1 MVNMRAA
8 HTLPFIIVVVL
19 CAGACTTRLLYVEQD
34 PGFTYS
40 ALADAGLGI
49 GGVTSLVSGD
59 QSRMEISSQMASRL
73 RRALMEKRRDINVVP
88 WGEIRR
94 RLGDE
99 EMSAGLQSFEE
110 FGGLAGQRLSR
121 WDARLQGS
129 PRYVVLARVE
139 EDTTSIDGSDHK
151 EKINATRSVTVAF
164 SIYDI
169 RSGIRVWR
177 ADIEGELKN
186 TSVHKDHDT
195 VEAILEIIVG
205 ESRPPAKPPNSGAV
219 IRDIFD
225 RFAGEIPTPE

>member
-1 MVNMRAA
+1 M
-8 HTLPFIIVVVL
+8 
-19 CAGACTTRLLYVEQD
+19 ACTTRLLYVEQD

-59 QSRMEISSQMASRL
+59 QSRMEISSQMASML
-73 RRALMEKRRDINVVP
+73 RRALMEKRRDVNVVP

-129 PRYVVLARVE
+129 PRYLVLARVE
-139 EDTTSIDGSDHK
+139 EDTTSIDESDH
-151 EKINATRSVTVAF
+151 EEMIDDERIITGVEINATRSVTVAF

-169 RSGIRVWR
+169 PSGIRVWR

-186 TSVHKDHDT
+186 TRVHEDHDT
-195 VEAILEIIVG
+195 VETIVEIIVG
-205 ESRPPAKPPNSGAV
+205 ESREPPDPPNSEAV
-219 IRDIFD
+219 IKNIFD
-225 RFAGEIPTPE
+225 RFAREIPTPEGSKQR

>member
-1 MVNMRAA
+1 M
-8 HTLPFIIVVVL
+8 
-19 CAGACTTRLLYVEQD
+19 ACTTRLLYVEQD

-59 QSRMEISSQMASRL
+59 RSRMELSSQMASML
-73 RRALMEKRRDINVVP
+73 RRALMAKRRDVNVVP

-110 FGGLAGQRLSR
+110 FGGLAGERLSS

-139 EDTTSIDGSDHK
+139 EDTTSIDESDHV
-151 EKINATRSVTVAF
+151 EVIDGERIITGDEINATRSVTVAF

-177 ADIEGELKN
+177 GDIEGELKN

-225 RFAGEIPTPE
+225 RFAAEIPTPE